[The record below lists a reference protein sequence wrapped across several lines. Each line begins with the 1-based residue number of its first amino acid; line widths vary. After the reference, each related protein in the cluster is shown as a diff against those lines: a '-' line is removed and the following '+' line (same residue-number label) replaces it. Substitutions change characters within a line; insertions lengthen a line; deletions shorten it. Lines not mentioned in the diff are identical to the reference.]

1 MMIIL
6 LIIAVVVVGAPLL
19 AVGVVSIAVF
29 REGSRHSIIGGA
41 PGVIDRGVRRVL
53 AFHSEA
59 SCEPFSQAD
68 AWRLRGLSGER
79 ARSDEFPYG
88 AESLLGAGHRFDD
101 RPRLD
106 DEPIAAG
113 GGSPWRSG
121 R

>member
-6 LIIAVVVVGAPLL
+6 LVIAVVVVGAPLV
-19 AVGVVSIAVF
+19 AVGVVSISVF
-29 REGSRHSIIGGA
+29 REESLHSIIGGA
-41 PGVIDRGVRRVL
+41 PGAIERGVRRVL

-59 SCEPFSQAD
+59 ACEPFSQAD
-68 AWRLRGLSGER
+68 VWRMRRLNN
-79 ARSDEFPYG
+79 RS
-88 AESLLGAGHRFDD
+88 
-101 RPRLD
+101 RLD

>member
-6 LIIAVVVVGAPLL
+6 LVIAVVVLGAPLV
-19 AVGVVSIAVF
+19 AVGVVSISVF
-29 REGSRHSIIGGA
+29 REESLHSIIGGA
-41 PGVIDRGVRRVL
+41 PGAIERGVRRVL

-59 SCEPFSQAD
+59 SCEPYSQAD
-68 AWRLRGLSGER
+68 AWRLRGLSDER
-79 ARSDEFPYG
+79 AGTAEFRYG
-88 AESLLGAGHRFDD
+88 AEPLLGAATLFDD
-101 RPRLD
+101 GPRFD